1 MAGNMI
7 RWAAVAVAAGVV
19 TAPTAAQAKPVPPEH
34 FGLHVASLRYG
45 AVPAIPVDAVRLW
58 DAGVRWDQIERKKGK
73 RKWGK
78 LDRAVSAA
86 EAAGATE
93 ILYVLG
99 STPRWAASTFSGVDL
114 YGPGS
119 ASYPRKSKYYVRYAR
134 AVAKRYKGRITAYQ
148 IWNEANTLSFYNG
161 GKYDGWV
168 KLARL
173 TKKASKTIRKVDKR
187 ADIVAASSTVI
198 PTAKFQT
205 ESFFY
210 RYLRE
215 IKRRNAKIDAVSV
228 HLYPINPRQ
237 GPDARVASI
246 AAVRQVMRRVGLNN
260 KQLWDTEVNY
270 GDRRKGGY
278 RVVPKPKKAA
288 GYVARTYLDS
298 ARYGIDRTFWYGW
311 DINVLGVSLSK
322 PDGTPTRPGRA
333 FVTTRDWLTAGPWK
347 GCTSNGAVTTCK
359 VGKSRI
365 LYASKKTSVRPPS
378 KVTTVCKLTGK
389 CVKAGARI
397 KVTPAPRRLK

>member
-1 MAGNMI
+1 MGAKVI
-7 RWAAVAVAAGVV
+7 RWAAVVAAGLVAV
-19 TAPTAAQAKPVPPEH
+19 PAAAQAKPVPPEQ
-34 FGLHVASLRYG
+34 FGLHVAALGSG
-45 AVPAIPVDAVRLW
+45 AVPAVTVQAVRLW
-58 DAGVRWDQIERKKGK
+58 DAGVRWDQIEVKKGK
-73 RKWGK
+73 YKWAA
-78 LDRAVSAA
+78 LDRAVTAA
-86 EAAGATE
+86 ESAGATE

-99 STPRWAASTFSGVDL
+99 STPSWAASTFSGVDL

-119 ASYPRKSKYYVRYAR
+119 ASYPKKSKYYLKYAR

-173 TKKASKTIRKVDKR
+173 TKRASKVIHKVDKR

-215 IKRRNAKIDAVSV
+215 LKRRNAKIDAVSV
-228 HLYPINPRQ
+228 HLYPTNPAQ
-237 GPDARVASI
+237 GPNARVASI
-246 AAVRQVMRRVGLNN
+246 AAVRRVMRRVGLK
-260 KQLWDTEVNY
+260 KQLWDTEINY
-270 GDRRKGGY
+270 GDRRKGSY
-278 RVVPKPKKAA
+278 RVVPKPRKAA
-288 GYVARTYLDS
+288 GYVARTYIDS
-298 ARYGIDRTFWYGW
+298 VRYGIARTFWYGW

-322 PDGTPTRPGRA
+322 RNGKPTRPGRA
-333 FVTTRDWLTAGPWK
+333 FTTTRDWLTRGSWK
-347 GCTSNGAVTTCK
+347 GCRSKGLMTTCR

-365 LYASKKTSVRPPS
+365 VYAGKKSSIRRPRG
-378 KVTTVCKLTGK
+378 VTTVCRLTRK
-389 CVKAGARI
+389 CSTAGTRI
-397 KVTPAPRRLK
+397 KVAPAPIRLT

>member
-1 MAGNMI
+1 MGGNLI
-7 RWAAVAVAAGVV
+7 RWSAVAAAALVAV
-19 TAPTAAQAKPVPPEH
+19 PTAAEARPVTPEH
-34 FGLHVASLRYG
+34 FGLHVASVRFG
-45 AVPAIPVDAVRLW
+45 GVPAISVDAVRLW

-73 RKWGK
+73 YRWAK
-78 LDRAVSAA
+78 LDRAVAAA
-86 EAAGATE
+86 EAAGASD

-99 STPRWAASTFSGVDL
+99 STPAWAASTFSRVDL

-119 ASYPRKSKYYVRYAR
+119 ASYPKKSKYYVRYAK
-134 AVAKRYKGRITAYQ
+134 AVANRYKGRITAYQ

-161 GKYDGWV
+161 GKYDGWI

-173 TKKASKTIRKVDKR
+173 TKRASKSIGKVDKR

-215 IKRRNAKIDAVSV
+215 LKRRNAKIDAVSV

-237 GPDARVASI
+237 GPDARVASVR
-246 AAVRQVMRRVGLNN
+246 AVRRVMRRVGLTK

-270 GDRRKGGY
+270 GDRRSGEY

-288 GYVARTYLDS
+288 GYVSRTYLDS
-298 ARYGIDRTFWYGW
+298 ARYRISRTFWYGW

-322 PDGTPTRPGRA
+322 ADGTPTRPGRA
-333 FVTTRDWLTAGPWK
+333 FLTTRDWLTAGSWK
-347 GCTSNGAVTTCK
+347 GCKTKRGVTTCK
-359 VGKSRI
+359 VGKSKI
-365 LYASKKTSVRPPS
+365 VYARKKTTVKRT
-378 KVTTVCKLTGK
+378 KRIDTVCKLTGK
-389 CVKAGARI
+389 CKPADKRI
-397 KVTPAPRRLK
+397 RVAPAPIRLT